1 MNGTQ
6 LRETISPTKLLLSLA
21 RLHED
26 RFSQWMF
33 SIDQRL
39 AIAEAKKQQ
48 GSASYKR
55 DLQKAVKRQID
66 NQR

>member
-1 MNGTQ
+1 
-6 LRETISPTKLLLSLA
+6 
-21 RLHED
+21 
-26 RFSQWMF
+26 MF

-55 DLQKAVKRQID
+55 DLQKEVKRQID